1 MAKLF
6 ANKRFLTSVS
16 ALALLGVMSI
26 GITPAQAEDA
36 PVKITVWSFGDVI
49 QRDLVRQYQALHPNV
64 TIEYTKYNLD
74 DVNGTK
80 LITQCSAYKLTKKLG
95 GPDIVAVEV
104 SYSGKWRSSPTCFQD
119 LRKMETSTT
128 NVAAGVKAGLS
139 ATELK
144 NDYLPWRWA
153 QGVGYDDSVIGI
165 PTDVGGLEVAYRSD
179 LFKAAGLPYQRDAV
193 SKLWPTWDKFVETGK
208 KYVAKLTTAQKKKN
222 FSFID
227 DAGSIYT
234 AMLNQGTSKY
244 YANNGT
250 DAGQLVYKTN
260 PAIKKAW
267 DTTVAAMNAG
277 ISSKTAQFTADWPVG
292 MNNGKFAVILSPA
305 WMTEYIKAQA
315 PGTKGKWDI
324 ANIPVGGGNQG
335 GTQLTIPA
343 GAVNKQAAYDF
354 MAWYLAPAQ
363 QLQMFKKY
371 GLFPSTPSLYSDPSL
386 ADYKDPF
393 FNNAPVGKIYS
404 DGMLKLK
411 PIFEGTCQRAIDMA
425 FGAGLGRVQAKKQ
438 TSAASW
444 TATLTALSKDKCLTT
459 GN

>member
-1 MAKLF
+1 MAKFF
-6 ANKRFLTSVS
+6 AKKRVLAATS
-16 ALALLGVMSI
+16 ALALLSVLSI
-26 GITPAQAEDA
+26 GIEPARSADA

-80 LITQCSAYKLTKKLG
+80 LITQCSAYKLTKKPG

-104 SYSGKWRSSPTCFQD
+104 AYSGKWRATPSCFQD
-119 LRKMETSTT
+119 LRKMNTSDT

-139 ATELK
+139 GSDLK
-144 NDYLPWRWA
+144 ADYLPWRWE

-179 LFKAAGLPYQRDAV
+179 LFKAAGLPSERVAV
-193 SKLWPTWDKFVETGK
+193 GKLWPTWDKFIETGK
-208 KYVAKLTTAQKKKN
+208 KYVAKLTAAQKKKN
-222 FSFID
+222 FAFID

-234 AMLNQGTSKY
+234 AMLNQGTAKY
-244 YANNGT
+244 YENNGT
-250 DAGQLVYKTN
+250 DAGKLVYKTN

-267 DTTVAAMNAG
+267 DATVKAMDSG

-315 PGTKGKWDI
+315 PTTKGKWDI
-324 ANIPVGGGNQG
+324 AEIPVGGGNQG

-343 GAVNKQAAYDF
+343 GAVNKQEAYDF
-354 MAWYLAPAQ
+354 MTWYLAPAQ
-363 QLQMFKKY
+363 QLQMFKKF
-371 GLFPSTPSLYSDPSL
+371 GLFPSTLASYKDPAV

-393 FNNAPVGKIYS
+393 FNNAPVGKIYG

-438 TSAASW
+438 TAAASW
-444 TATLTALSKDKCLTT
+444 TATLAALSKDKCLTS

>member
-1 MAKLF
+1 
-6 ANKRFLTSVS
+6 
-16 ALALLGVMSI
+16 
-26 GITPAQAEDA
+26 
-36 PVKITVWSFGDVI
+36 
-49 QRDLVRQYQALHPNV
+49 
-64 TIEYTKYNLD
+64 
-74 DVNGTK
+74 
-80 LITQCSAYKLTKKLG
+80 
-95 GPDIVAVEV
+95 
-104 SYSGKWRSSPTCFQD
+104 
-119 LRKMETSTT
+119 METSDT

-139 ATELK
+139 GSDLK
-144 NDYLPWRWA
+144 ADYLPWRWE

-165 PTDVGGLEVAYRSD
+165 PTDAGGLEVAYRTD
-179 LFKAAGLPYQRDAV
+179 LFKKAGLPTDRDAV
-193 SKLWPTWDKFVETGK
+193 GKLWPTWDKFIATGK
-208 KYVAKLTTAQKKKN
+208 KYVAKLTAAQKKKN

-234 AMLNQGTSKY
+234 AMLNQGTAKY
-244 YANNGT
+244 YENNGT
-250 DAGQLVYKTN
+250 DAGKLVYKTN

-267 DTTVAAMNAG
+267 DTTVNAMTSG

-315 PGTKGKWDI
+315 PATKGKWDI
-324 ANIPVGGGNQG
+324 ASVPGGGGNVG

-343 GAVNKQAAYDF
+343 GAVNKQEAYDF
-354 MAWYLAPAQ
+354 MTWYLAPAQ
-363 QLQMFKKY
+363 QLQMFKKF
-371 GLFPSTPSLYSDPSL
+371 GLYPSTLASYKDPAV

-393 FNNAPVGKIYS
+393 FNNAPVGKIYGE
-404 DGMLKLK
+404 GMLKLK

-444 TATLTALSKDKCLTT
+444 TATLAALSKDKCLSS

>member
-1 MAKLF
+1 MAKFF
-6 ANKRFLTSVS
+6 AKKRVLAATS
-16 ALALLGVMSI
+16 ALALLSVLSI
-26 GITPAQAEDA
+26 GIEPARSADA

-104 SYSGKWRSSPTCFQD
+104 AYSGKWRATPSCFQD
-119 LRKMETSTT
+119 LRKMNTSDT

-139 ATELK
+139 GSDLK
-144 NDYLPWRWA
+144 ADYLPWRWE

-179 LFKAAGLPYQRDAV
+179 LFKAAGLPSERVAV
-193 SKLWPTWDKFVETGK
+193 GKLWPTWDKFIETGK
-208 KYVAKLTTAQKKKN
+208 KYVAKLTAAQKKKN
-222 FSFID
+222 FAFID

-234 AMLNQGTSKY
+234 AMLNQGTAKY
-244 YANNGT
+244 YENNGT
-250 DAGQLVYKTN
+250 DAGKLVYKTN

-267 DTTVAAMNAG
+267 DATVKAMDSG

-315 PGTKGKWDI
+315 PTTKGKWDI
-324 ANIPVGGGNQG
+324 AEIPVGGGNQG

-343 GAVNKQAAYDF
+343 GAVNKQEAYDF
-354 MAWYLAPAQ
+354 MTWYLAPAQ
-363 QLQMFKKY
+363 QLQMFKKF
-371 GLFPSTPSLYSDPSL
+371 GLFPSTLASYKDPAV

-393 FNNAPVGKIYS
+393 FNNAPVGKIYG

-438 TSAASW
+438 TAAASW
-444 TATLTALSKDKCLTT
+444 TATLAALSKDKCLTS

>member
-1 MAKLF
+1 MAKFF
-6 ANKRFLTSVS
+6 AKKRVLAATS
-16 ALALLGVMSI
+16 ALALLSVLSI
-26 GITPAQAEDA
+26 GIEPARSADA

-104 SYSGKWRSSPTCFQD
+104 AYSGKWRATPSCFQD
-119 LRKMETSTT
+119 LRKMATSDT

-139 ATELK
+139 GSDLK
-144 NDYLPWRWA
+144 ADYLPWRWE

-179 LFKAAGLPYQRDAV
+179 LFKAAGLPSERVAV
-193 SKLWPTWDKFVETGK
+193 GKLWPTWDKFIETGK
-208 KYVAKLTTAQKKKN
+208 KYVAKLTAAQKKKN
-222 FSFID
+222 FAFID

-234 AMLNQGTSKY
+234 AMLNQGTAKY
-244 YANNGT
+244 YENNGT
-250 DAGQLVYKTN
+250 DAGKLVYKTN

-267 DTTVAAMNAG
+267 DATVKAMDSG

-315 PGTKGKWDI
+315 PTTKGKWDI
-324 ANIPVGGGNQG
+324 AEIPVGGGNQG

-343 GAVNKQAAYDF
+343 GSVYKQEAYDF
-354 MAWYLAPAQ
+354 MTWYLAPAQ
-363 QLQMFKKY
+363 QLQMFKKF
-371 GLFPSTPSLYSDPSL
+371 GLFPSTLASYKDPAV
-386 ADYKDPF
+386 ADFKDPF
-393 FNNAPVGKIYS
+393 FNNAPVGKIYG

-444 TATLTALSKDKCLTT
+444 TATLAALSKDKCLTS

>member
-1 MAKLF
+1 M
-6 ANKRFLTSVS
+6 NTS
-16 ALALLGVMSI
+16 
-26 GITPAQAEDA
+26 D
-36 PVKITVWSFGDVI
+36 
-49 QRDLVRQYQALHPNV
+49 
-64 TIEYTKYNLD
+64 
-74 DVNGTK
+74 
-80 LITQCSAYKLTKKLG
+80 
-95 GPDIVAVEV
+95 
-104 SYSGKWRSSPTCFQD
+104 
-119 LRKMETSTT
+119 T

-139 ATELK
+139 GSDLK
-144 NDYLPWRWA
+144 ADYLPWRWE

-179 LFKAAGLPYQRDAV
+179 LFKAAGLPSERVAV
-193 SKLWPTWDKFVETGK
+193 GKLWPTWDKFIETGK
-208 KYVAKLTTAQKKKN
+208 KYVAKLTAAQKKKN
-222 FSFID
+222 FAFID

-234 AMLNQGTSKY
+234 AMLNQGTAKY
-244 YANNGT
+244 YENNGT
-250 DAGQLVYKTN
+250 DAGKLVYKTN

-267 DTTVAAMNAG
+267 DATVKAMDSG

-315 PGTKGKWDI
+315 PTTKGKWDI
-324 ANIPVGGGNQG
+324 AEIPVGGGNQG

-343 GAVNKQAAYDF
+343 GAVNKQEAYDF
-354 MAWYLAPAQ
+354 MTWYLAPAQ
-363 QLQMFKKY
+363 QLQMFKKF
-371 GLFPSTPSLYSDPSL
+371 GLFPSTLASYKDPAV

-393 FNNAPVGKIYS
+393 FNNAPVGKIYG

-438 TSAASW
+438 TAAASW
-444 TATLTALSKDKCLTT
+444 TATLAALSKDKCLTS

>member
-1 MAKLF
+1 MSKVNKIRRTLAAIAAFASLGLF
-6 ANKRFLTSVS
+6 SGGL
-16 ALALLGVMSI
+16 
-26 GITPAQAEDA
+26 TPAQAEDA
-36 PVKITVWSFGDVI
+36 PVTVTVWSFGDVI

-64 TIEYTKYNLD
+64 TISYTKYNLD

-80 LITQCSAYKLTKKLG
+80 LITQCSSYKLTHQTG

-104 SYSGKWRSSPTCFQD
+104 SYSGKWRSSPSCFQD
-119 LRKMETSTT
+119 LRKMQTSTT
-128 NVAAGVKAGLS
+128 NVSAGVAANRSGADMAK
-139 ATELK
+139 
-144 NDYLPWRWA
+144 DYLPWRWA

-193 SKLWPTWDKFVETGK
+193 GKLWPTWDKFIETGK
-208 KYVAKLTTAQKKKN
+208 KYITKLTPTQRKNN

-244 YANNGT
+244 YENDGT
-250 DAGQLVYKTN
+250 DAGKLVYKTN

-267 DTTVAAMNAG
+267 DMTVNAMTAG

-292 MNNGKFAVILSPA
+292 MNNGKFATILAPA

-315 PGTKGKWDI
+315 PNTKGKWDI
-324 ANIPVGGGNQG
+324 ATIPGGGGNQG

-343 GAVNKQAAYDF
+343 GAANKQAAFDF
-354 MAWYLAPAQ
+354 ISWYLAPAQ
-363 QLQMFKKY
+363 QLQMFQKY
-371 GLFPSTPSLYSDPSL
+371 GLFPSTPSLYSKSDV

-404 DGMLKLK
+404 DGMLTLK

-425 FGAGLGRVQAKKQ
+425 FGAGLGRVQAKKE
-438 TSAASW
+438 TSAVSW
-444 TATLTALSKDKCLTT
+444 ANTLKALTQDKCVTT

>member
-1 MAKLF
+1 MAKFF
-6 ANKRFLTSVS
+6 AKKRVLAATS
-16 ALALLGVMSI
+16 AMALLSVLSI
-26 GITPAQAEDA
+26 GIEPARSADA

-80 LITQCSAYKLTKKLG
+80 LITQCAAYKLTKKLG

-104 SYSGKWRSSPTCFQD
+104 AYSGKWRATPSCFQD
-119 LRKMETSTT
+119 LRKMKTSDT

-139 ATELK
+139 GSDLK
-144 NDYLPWRWA
+144 ADYLPWRWE

-165 PTDVGGLEVAYRSD
+165 PTDAGGLEVAYRSD
-179 LFKAAGLPYQRDAV
+179 LFKKAGLPSERGAV
-193 SKLWPTWDKFVETGK
+193 GKLWPTWDKFIATGK
-208 KYVAKLTTAQKKKN
+208 KYITKLTAAQKKKN

-234 AMLNQGTSKY
+234 AMLNQGTAKY
-244 YANNGT
+244 YENDGT
-250 DAGQLVYKTN
+250 DAGKLVYKTN

-267 DTTVAAMNAG
+267 DTTVNAMNAG

-315 PGTKGKWDI
+315 PATKGTWDI
-324 ANIPVGGGNQG
+324 ATIPGGGGNVG

-343 GAVNKQAAYDF
+343 GAV
-354 MAWYLAPAQ
+354 
-363 QLQMFKKY
+363 
-371 GLFPSTPSLYSDPSL
+371 SSIS
-386 ADYKDPF
+386 
-393 FNNAPVGKIYS
+393 
-404 DGMLKLK
+404 
-411 PIFEGTCQRAIDMA
+411 
-425 FGAGLGRVQAKKQ
+425 
-438 TSAASW
+438 
-444 TATLTALSKDKCLTT
+444 
-459 GN
+459 